1 MDARLRSLERQALSD
16 PEARLRLV
24 AEQQRLGY
32 QEKQETVMNGIPLS
46 YTTLDE
52 FNTLIHETITSKH
65 RETYHRFA
73 LSFTGESNCE
83 IEYDYY
89 GDSPHC
95 SGEDPDVTVSIY
107 GIRLE
112 TEKEMKKREKDI
124 KDREDAIKKQ
134 QRADRQRRKKEK
146 DARDQN
152 DRQNYERLK
161 RKFEAEDKI
170 EQLLSSLGEEAEAS
184 LREYSPGYF
193 KSWFHRKFKKLDN
206 KTPMQVFDEGE
217 TEKLRLFA
225 LKAL

>member
-1 MDARLRSLERQALSD
+1 LERQALSD
-16 PEARLRLV
+16 PEALLRFV
-24 AEQQRLGY
+24 AEKQRLGY
-32 QEKQETVMNGIPLS
+32 QEKQETVKIGILLS
-46 YTTLDE
+46 YSTLEE
-52 FNTLIHETITSKH
+52 FNSRIQNSITAKH
-65 RETYHRFA
+65 RETYHRFI
-73 LSFTGESNCE
+73 LYFGGSSNCE

-95 SGEDPDVTVSIY
+95 SGESPDVTVDIY

-112 TEKEMKKREKDI
+112 TEKEMKTREKAA
-124 KDREDAIKKQ
+124 KAREDAIKKQ

-146 DARDQN
+146 EARDQN
-152 DRQNYERLK
+152 ERQNYERLK

-170 EQLLSSLGEEAEAS
+170 EQLLASLGGEAEAS

-193 KSWFHRKFKKLDN
+193 KSWFHRKFKKLEG

-217 TEKLRLFA
+217 IEKLRLFA